1 MKKIIVAVDGYSGCG
16 KSSTAK
22 ALAKAL
28 DYTYLDTGAMYRAV
42 TLFFAQNDVPLQ
54 NTDEIREA
62 LSRIDISFHYNSAS
76 KHMDTYL
83 NGENVEHEIRKM
95 YVSEGVSE
103 VSAISEVR
111 RFLVAQQQ
119 NLGKSKG
126 VVLDGRDI
134 GTVVFPEA
142 ELKVFMTADVVVR
155 AKRRQS
161 ELLEKEE
168 TVDLQEIIDNFQKRD
183 HIDTSRAD
191 SPLKQAEDAV
201 VLDSSNL
208 SFEEQVAQIVQ
219 WAKEKIMLT

>member
-42 TLFFAQNDVPLQ
+42 TLFFAQNAVSLQ
-54 NTDEIREA
+54 NLDEIRKA
-62 LSRIDISFHYNSAS
+62 LAQIEISFCYNSANQ
-76 KHMDTYL
+76 HMDTYL
-83 NGENVEHEIRKM
+83 NGENVEQEIRKM

-103 VSAISEVR
+103 VSTISEVR

-119 NLGKSKG
+119 SLGQNKG

-134 GTVVFPEA
+134 GTVVFPQA
-142 ELKVFMTADVVVR
+142 ELKVFMTADVLVR
-155 AKRRQS
+155 AKRRQA
-161 ELLEKEE
+161 ELLAKHE

-191 SPLKQAEDAV
+191 SPLRQAEDSMI
-201 VLDSSNL
+201 LDTSNL
-208 SFEEQVAQIVQ
+208 SFEAQVGKIIF
-219 WAKEKIMLT
+219 WAKTKIGK

>member
-42 TLFFAQNDVPLQ
+42 TLFFAQNVVPLQ
-54 NTDEIREA
+54 NLYEIRKA
-62 LSRIDISFHYNSAS
+62 LAKIEISFRYNDANQ
-76 KHMDTYL
+76 HMDTYL
-83 NGENVEHEIRKM
+83 NGENVEQEIRKM
-95 YVSEGVSE
+95 YVSEEVSQ
-103 VSAISEVR
+103 VSAISDVR

-119 NLGKSKG
+119 NLGRNKG

-155 AKRRQS
+155 AKRRQA
-161 ELLEKEE
+161 ELLEKQG
-168 TVDLQEIIDNFQKRD
+168 TVDLQEIIDNFEKRD

-191 SPLKQAEDAV
+191 SPLRQAEDAV
-201 VLDSSNL
+201 VLDTSTL
-208 SFEEQVAQIVQ
+208 SFEEQVAKIVF
-219 WAKEKIMLT
+219 WAKEKIGN